1 MGENLPVL
9 RNAVL
14 AVPFVFLL
22 FSLPLAAQSKPASA
36 QPPAKSV
43 ESAEGVRG
51 QKLILKDG
59 TYLLISKY
67 QIVGDRVRYYSVE
80 RSEWEEIP
88 SSLVNWP
95 ATRKAAGA
103 PNATEKKAMRL
114 ARDVDIEA
122 HPEQYDVG
130 PGLGLPIGV
139 LLPPGQGMFAYNG
152 GSILKLTTDLAKLNL
167 NKGRFL
173 ATLVVPVP
181 VLAKTYTVSLAGK
194 HAKTRIASPEPVFF
208 YRTSSRLRP
217 HFRLIQAVIHGKRRN
232 IEVRSVYFGAKQT
245 KADEIPTTMH
255 QVENDTYRITADQD
269 LSPGE
274 YVLAEVDPGRG
285 IDMYVWD
292 FGIAGPHAKPQ
303 GKKHKKK

>member
-1 MGENLPVL
+1 MGANLRIA
-9 RNAVL
+9 RNVIL
-14 AVPFVFLL
+14 GVSLVFLL
-22 FSLPLAAQSKPASA
+22 FSLPLAAQSKPATS
-36 QPPAKSV
+36 QPSPQSV
-43 ESAEGVRG
+43 ESAEGIRG

-59 TYLLISKY
+59 SYLLISKY

-103 PNATEKKAMRL
+103 PSAAEKKAMRL

-122 HPEQYDVG
+122 HPEEYDVG
-130 PGLGLPIGV
+130 PGLGLPVGV
-139 LLPPGQGMFAYNG
+139 LLPPGQGMFAYSDG
-152 GSILKLTTDLAKLNL
+152 AILKLNTDLAKLNL

-181 VLAKTYTVSLAGK
+181 VLSKTYTVSLAGK
-194 HAKTRIASPEPVFF
+194 HAKTRFASPEPVFF

-217 HFRLIQAVIHGKRRN
+217 RFRLIQATIHGKRRDL
-232 IEVRSVYFGAKQT
+232 EVRSVYFGEKRT
-245 KADEIPTTMH
+245 KADEIPLTMH

-274 YVLAEVDPGRG
+274 YVLAEVDPGQG

-292 FGIAGPHAKPQ
+292 FGVEGSHAKPQ